1 MGALTSA
8 PASIRKLASLKSSP
22 MLLAALARGA
32 ARSCRIAL
40 HGRLLVK
47 AEYVKSV
54 GMTGVAGI
62 A

>member
-1 MGALTSA
+1 
-8 PASIRKLASLKSSP
+8 